1 MGNRNRNAFSE
12 VAWSSFIHLVN
23 FRCNGFSLK
32 HVGPDQVDRRRCQR
46 SKAVNDLPTSR
57 AQIFSRARSVSG
69 RFFMFLR
76 QKRTREREL
85 VLRAGANYRNRK
97 CEAKDFEKV

>member
-1 MGNRNRNAFSE
+1 MGSRNRNAFSE

-32 HVGPDQVDRRRCQR
+32 HLGPDQVDRRRCQR

-69 RFFMFLR
+69 RFFMFSAA
-76 QKRTREREL
+76 KANERA
-85 VLRAGANYRNRK
+85 RARPSRWGQLP
-97 CEAKDFEKV
+97 EPEM